1 MSGGL
6 NSDEVRTAAAG
17 IGEGGRTIKV
27 ETRTLYNYE
36 PMQGFLE
43 FLRQNWPELLAL
55 TREHIFLVLVSTGL
69 AVLIGVPLGIL
80 LTRVRSLQT
89 PVLGFANI
97 MQTVPSLALFGLLI
111 PIPFIGGIGART
123 AVIALALYAL
133 LPVIRNTVTGI
144 LGIDPKVREAA
155 AAMGM
160 TTGQI
165 LKMVEL
171 PLAMPVMLTGI
182 RVAVVISVGVATVA
196 AAVGAGG
203 LGTYIFRGLRQNDNN
218 LLVAGALAS
227 AVLALLCDFALGQL
241 EKSYAIG
248 ERASQ
253 FRRRVLASAV
263 VAVFAV
269 IVGLGFL
276 SGPRNAGV
284 YSETG
289 TTSGKRVV
297 VGSKDFTE
305 SVILAEI
312 LAQMLE
318 KQGVTVERKF
328 ELSGDLPHR
337 SLLASQ
343 IDVYPEYTGTS
354 YTSILKHPPVTDPQ
368 AVYDQT
374 KAEYAER
381 FNLAVSPPLGFANDF
396 AILVRGDVARK
407 NNLKTISD
415 AVPLAQNWQAG
426 FGQDFMSRA
435 DGYPGF
441 SRAYGFNFAKQ
452 PREMDL
458 SLTYRALQS
467 GELDIIAGNST
478 DGLISALDLFQL
490 ADDKRYFPPYQAVF
504 IARQDVVPVLNE
516 VFEKLRNA
524 ISTDEMRKLNYEVD
538 GNRKTPRE
546 VAGGWIAKGH

>member
-1 MSGGL
+1 L
-6 NSDEVRTAAAG
+6 TDFLQFL
-17 IGEGGRTIKV
+17 GR
-27 ETRTLYNYE
+27 
-36 PMQGFLE
+36 
-43 FLRQNWPELLAL
+43 NWPELLTL
-55 TREHIFLVLVSTGL
+55 TREHIFLVFISTGF
-69 AVLIGVPLGIL
+69 AILIGVPLGVL

-89 PVLGFANI
+89 PILGFANI

-123 AVIALALYAL
+123 AIIALALYAL

-144 LGIDPKVREAA
+144 LGIDPKVSEAA
-155 AAMGM
+155 IALGM
-160 TTGQI
+160 TDWQR

-171 PLAMPVMLTGI
+171 PLAMPVILTGI

-218 LLVAGALAS
+218 LLLAGALAS
-227 AVLALLCDFALGQL
+227 AMLALLCDFSLGQF

-248 ERASQ
+248 ERATAG
-253 FRRRVLASAV
+253 RRRFVALGIAGILAVTVGFGLISNTAV
-263 VAVFAV
+263 Q
-269 IVGLGFL
+269 
-276 SGPRNAGV
+276 
-284 YSETG
+284 TG
-289 TTSGKRVV
+289 TNARAPEMVV

-312 LAQMLE
+312 LSQMLE
-318 KQGVTVERKF
+318 KQGVRVTRQF
-328 ELSGDLPHR
+328 ELGGNVPHQ
-337 SLLASQ
+337 SLLAKE
-343 IDVYPEYTGTS
+343 IDVYPEYTGTA
-354 YTSILKHPPVTDPQ
+354 YTAILKHPPITDPQ

-374 KAEYAER
+374 RAEYADK
-381 FNLAVSPPLGFANDF
+381 FKLTVSPPLGFSNDF

-415 AVPLAQNWQAG
+415 AVLFAKPWQAG

-435 DGYPGF
+435 DGYAGF
-441 SRAYGFNFAKQ
+441 TKAYGLDFANQ

-478 DGLISALDLFQL
+478 DGLIAALDLFQL
-490 ADDKRYFPPYQAVF
+490 DDDKHYFPPYQAVYILRHE
-504 IARQDVVPVLNE
+504 IAPALSE
-516 VFEKLRNA
+516 TLAKMTNA
-524 ISTDEMRKLNYEVD
+524 ISTDDMRKLNYEVD
-538 GNRKTPRE
+538 GNKKAPKE
-546 VAGGWIAKGH
+546 VALQWLQSRGL